1 MIAVLDFGSQYNL
14 LIARRVRELGYYSEV
29 VSFDISAEELTKRN
43 ARALVLSGGPA
54 TVLDERILPRPEV
67 LRMGLPVLGICYG
80 MQLMSHL
87 LGGRVERGTA
97 GEYGKQL
104 LAHAE
109 PSILLDGTADP
120 TPVWMSHGD
129 LVMSTPPGS
138 RTVARTP
145 TCPHAAAEDPQR
157 GLFMVQFHPEVSH
170 TPEGQTILRN
180 FLARGAGLVPDWS
193 LRDFVP
199 ESMERVRARVGTG
212 RAICGVS
219 GGVDSSVAAVLCYR
233 ALGDRLVPIFVDH
246 GLLRAGES
254 TEVVGILKDQLG
266 LPLRV
271 VDASER
277 FLDGLRGV
285 TDPERKR
292 KIIGELFVRVFEEE
306 ARQLGG
312 FDFLVQGTLYP
323 DVIESQGT
331 RGPGAVIKSH
341 HNVGGLPDRMQI
353 SLVEPLRELFKD
365 EVREVGRLLGMP
377 AGILGRHPF
386 PGPGLAVR
394 ILGEVTPENLRLV
407 RESDRIFIEELRRGG
422 EYDRVWQAF
431 TVLLPVR
438 SVGVMGDE
446 RTYDQAIV
454 VRAVTSRDGM
464 TADWAR
470 LPAEVLERTAG
481 RIVNEVRGVNRVA
494 YDITSKPPGTIEWE

>member
-14 LIARRVRELGYYSEV
+14 LIARRVRELGHYSEV
-29 VSFDISAEELTKRN
+29 VPFDISPGELRERG
-43 ARALVLSGGPA
+43 ARALILSGGPA
-54 TVLDERILPRPEV
+54 TVLDETVLPRPEV
-67 LRMGLPVLGICYG
+67 LSMGLPVLGICYG
-80 MQLMSHL
+80 MQLLSHL
-87 LGGRVERGTA
+87 LGGTVERGAA

-104 LAHAE
+104 LAHAG
-109 PSILLDGTADP
+109 PSILLAGTADP
-120 TPVWMSHGD
+120 TQVWMSHGD
-129 LVMSTPPGS
+129 LVIATPPGS

-145 TCPHAAAEDPQR
+145 TCPHAAAEDAGR
-157 GLFMVQFHPEVSH
+157 RLFMVQFHPEVSH
-170 TPEGQTILRN
+170 TPEGSTILRN
-180 FLARGAGLVPDWS
+180 FLERGAGLTPDWS
-193 LRDFVP
+193 LRDFVAGAV
-199 ESMERVRARVGTG
+199 ERVRAQVGQG
-212 RAICGVS
+212 RALCGVS
-219 GGVDSSVAAVLCYR
+219 GGVDSSVAAVLCHR
-233 ALGDRLVPIFVDH
+233 ALGDRLVPVLVDH
-246 GLLRAGES
+246 GLLRADEAA
-254 TEVVGILKDQLG
+254 EVAGILRDQLG

-271 VDASER
+271 VDASAR
-277 FLDGLRGV
+277 FLEALRGV
-285 TDPERKR
+285 TDPEQKR
-292 KIIGELFVRVFEEE
+292 KIIGGLFIEIFEEE
-306 ARQLGG
+306 ARRLGS

-323 DVIESQGT
+323 DVIESRGT

-341 HNVGGLPDRMQI
+341 HNVGGLPERMRI

-365 EVREVGRLLGMP
+365 EVREVGRVLGIP
-377 AGILGRHPF
+377 AEVLGRHPF

-394 ILGEVTPENLRLV
+394 ILGEVTPESLRVV
-407 RESDRIFIEELRRGG
+407 RESDRIFISELRRSG

-446 RTYDQAIV
+446 RTYDQAVI
-454 VRAVTSRDGM
+454 VRAVTSLDGM

>member
-29 VSFDISAEELTKRN
+29 VPFDISPEELMQRG

-80 MQLMSHL
+80 MQLLSHL
-87 LGGRVERGTA
+87 LGGEVERGVT

-104 LAHAE
+104 LSHME
-109 PSILLDGTADP
+109 PSILLAGTADP

-129 LVMSTPPGS
+129 LVTSTPPGC
-138 RTVARTP
+138 RTVALTP
-145 TCPHAAAEDPQR
+145 TCPHAAAEDPR
-157 GLFMVQFHPEVSH
+157 RRLFMVQFHPEVSH

-180 FLARGAGLVPDWS
+180 FLERGAGLSPDWS
-193 LRDFVP
+193 LQDFVA
-199 ESMERVRARVGTG
+199 ESIERVRTRVGAH

-233 ALGDRLVPIFVDH
+233 ALGDRLVPIFVDQ
-246 GLLRAGES
+246 GLLRADES
-254 TEVVGILKDQLG
+254 AEVVGILKDQLG

-271 VDASER
+271 VEASER
-277 FLDGLRGV
+277 FLKALRGV
-285 TDPERKR
+285 IDPERKR
-292 KIIGELFVRVFEEE
+292 KIIGELFIRVFEKE

-365 EVREVGRLLGMP
+365 EVREVGRLLGIP

-394 ILGEVTPENLRLV
+394 ILGEVTPENLRMV
-407 RESDRIFIEELRRGG
+407 RESDRIFIEELRRSG

-454 VRAVTSRDGM
+454 VRAVTSLDGM